1 VSSAGIDGTAR
12 SRYKKED
19 VMRCSYKSF
28 SMIATM
34 AALLSAP
41 SLRAERIR
49 LDVTP
54 AERAAVVRMFESL
67 GELVAADGVVP
78 REQQNRIVAQFLR
91 SLGSASR
98 AAGQARGDEAG
109 GVRIDRLFASIG
121 TLVELG
127 EEAADSPQE
136 RRAAADLMRT
146 IGSLVE
152 ADPDSKLSGK
162 EAALVSDL
170 FGSMGD
176 LIERGSHDDEAG
188 RRFAS
193 KLLGSLAALIAGE
206 SL

>member
-1 VSSAGIDGTAR
+1 MHGEPWIATTLPAWSAGLLSKAA
-12 SRYKKED
+12 
-19 VMRCSYKSF
+19 VF
-28 SMIATM
+28 STIVTL

-41 SLRAERIR
+41 SLRAEGITSD
-49 LDVTP
+49 LTP
-54 AERAAVVRMFESL
+54 AERAAVARMFESL

-78 REQQNRIVAQFLR
+78 HEQQNRLVAQFLR
-91 SLGSASR
+91 SLGLASR
-98 AAGQARGDEAG
+98 AADQARGDEAR
-109 GVRIDRLFASIG
+109 GVHIDRLFASIG

-162 EAALVSDL
+162 EAALISDL

-176 LIERGSHDDEAG
+176 LIERGSHNDEAG
-188 RRFAS
+188 RQFAS